1 MVNPGGNYFDLAQI
15 PNGGCN
21 LNCCIKI
28 FDTPMS
34 SIGPT
39 PISTIVRKLF
49 EPWVQTKRKIPYL
62 FVKYIFIPEIY
73 TQQIIKKSFLCLS
86 PRRAIKRKMYVI
98 LFIFKVCIHTLNKH
112 LKISKKIFLFY
123 QEFFSTGNCCTLP
136 FREFQLIQAFC
147 SGNFINIHISSRT
160 LG

>member
-1 MVNPGGNYFDLAQI
+1 MVNPRGYLYDLAQI

-112 LKISKKIFLFY
+112 LKISKKSFFFTRNFSLLVTAVLFH
-123 QEFFSTGNCCTLP
+123 
-136 FREFQLIQAFC
+136 
-147 SGNFINIHISSRT
+147 SGNSSSSRHFA
-160 LG
+160 LGILSIFIFHPGL

>member
-39 PISTIVRKLF
+39 PILALDRLSTKKGFKQRERFLINSLSIYSYLKHILDKLL
-49 EPWVQTKRKIPYL
+49 KNL
-62 FVKYIFIPEIY
+62 FFV
-73 TQQIIKKSFLCLS
+73 
-86 PRRAIKRKMYVI
+86 
-98 LFIFKVCIHTLNKH
+98 
-112 LKISKKIFLFY
+112 
-123 QEFFSTGNCCTLP
+123 
-136 FREFQLIQAFC
+136 
-147 SGNFINIHISSRT
+147 
-160 LG
+160 